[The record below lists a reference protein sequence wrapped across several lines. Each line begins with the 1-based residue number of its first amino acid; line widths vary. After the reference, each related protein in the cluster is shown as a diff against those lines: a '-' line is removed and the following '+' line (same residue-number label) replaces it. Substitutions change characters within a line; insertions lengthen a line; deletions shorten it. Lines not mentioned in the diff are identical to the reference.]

1 MIMEVWL
8 AEVKRTGGIIVV
20 HPSNYTEY
28 NWICSMQGETGF
40 LYKNDELIFLKLLYK
55 HDT

>member
-8 AEVKRTGGIIVV
+8 AEVKHTGGIVVV

-28 NWICSMQGETGF
+28 NWICSMQGETGV